1 MKALKN
7 FVVARESFK
16 LTLTLERVIEEKHFA
31 QCTMQLG
38 QEIRRGIFLLAKK
51 NLNVKDSG

>member
-31 QCTMQLG
+31 QCTTA
-38 QEIRRGIFLLAKK
+38 IRTRYYKRGFFAFA
-51 NLNVKDSG
+51 